1 MKIKVQR
8 RLQCVLIIIIIG
20 NIIGV
25 INAWL
30 STNDQ
35 KMIVMIGHACVIVIT
50 SILLI
55 DIHPK
60 KIKKTKHLHEPT
72 LNIF

>member
-8 RLQCVLIIIIIG
+8 RLQCVLIIVIIG
-20 NIIGV
+20 NILGV

-30 STNDQ
+30 SDNDL
-35 KMIVMIGHACVIVIT
+35 KMVVMIGHACFIVIP

-60 KIKKTKHLHEPT
+60 KIKHRKDLKEPT
-72 LNIF
+72 LND